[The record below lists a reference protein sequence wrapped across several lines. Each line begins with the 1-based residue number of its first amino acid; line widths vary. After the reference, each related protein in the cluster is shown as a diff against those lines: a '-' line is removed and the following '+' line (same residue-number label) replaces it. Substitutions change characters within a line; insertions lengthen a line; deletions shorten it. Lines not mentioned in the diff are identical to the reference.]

1 MKEKTNCKI
10 IQDLL
15 PNYIEGLT
23 NEETNDFIEKHME
36 ECNKCKE
43 TLRNMQNT
51 LKINNTINNV
61 KEVKYIKKYNKK
73 LRLLKVTL
81 LIIVALF
88 ILRTGR
94 NAIIIKGSSNK
105 ADKYISS
112 NNYHKTITTYNGNS
126 IIEME
131 TYYKEGKSVMTLKRI
146 AGNDFFEQ
154 IIYKDEK
161 NNTADIFKNINGKKS
176 AEINAS
182 YNSANNYIT
191 NHLETTNILE
201 FIASCI
207 TSDIKSV
214 ECNGKKC
221 YFINNFI
228 SNSLLTNKETGFYVE
243 KETGL
248 LIRYSD
254 SQSKDETGTITDCIS
269 DYRYEFD
276 NVTDEI
282 FIEPDINEYIL

>member
-15 PNYIEGLT
+15 PNYIEKLT
-23 NEETNDFIEKHME
+23 NEETNEFIEKHLG
-36 ECNKCKE
+36 ECSECKE
-43 TLRNMQNT
+43 ILKNMQNT
-51 LKINNTINNV
+51 LRINNTSNNI

-73 LRLLKVTL
+73 LKVLKVII

-88 ILRTGR
+88 ILRIGR
-94 NAIIIKGSSNK
+94 NAIIIKGASNK
-105 ADKYISS
+105 ADRYISS
-112 NNYHKTITTYNGNS
+112 TNYHKTITTYNGNS

-131 TYYKEGKSVMTLKRI
+131 TYYKEGKSVMILKKI
-146 AGNDFFEQ
+146 ASNDSFEQ

-161 NNTADIFKNINGKKS
+161 NNAADIFKNINGKKS
-176 AEINAS
+176 AELNIS
-182 YNSANNYIT
+182 YNSFNNFIT
-191 NHLETTNILE
+191 NHLEAANIFE

-207 TSDIKSV
+207 TADIKST

-221 YFINNFI
+221 YFINGF
-228 SNSLLTNKETGFYVE
+228 SSSSLLSNKNTGFYIE

-254 SQSKDETGTITDCIS
+254 SQSQDENGVVTDCIS
-269 DYRYEFD
+269 DYRYEFN
-276 NVTDEI
+276 NVSDEI
-282 FIEPDINEYIL
+282 FIEPDINEYRL